1 MCTEVYYI
9 FTNTAP
15 VKLQDNILNLAE
27 IFAEIHIVTAL
38 LE

>member
-1 MCTEVYYI
+1 MIQGKFQIY
-9 FTNTAP
+9 
-15 VKLQDNILNLAE
+15 KLQDNTLNLAE